1 MTKLQAGHYLHES
14 LTCMR
19 VGLIHQRHT
28 DRCSKDTDDVMMG
41 IRQRRFGGNEWV
53 RDHFATKNEIIDPD
67 ISSEDELVPI
77 LLRSHGKMRFPDE
90 NGLRCVIFQN
100 SRPPPAIQYMRVLE
114 SFRFGIP

>member
-1 MTKLQAGHYLHES
+1 MTKLQAGHYLDES

-67 ISSEDELVPI
+67 RSSEDELVPI
-77 LLRSHGKMRFPDE
+77 LLRSHGKMRFPDL
-90 NGLRCVIFQN
+90 GVLYSRIPGHRRQFSTCV
-100 SRPPPAIQYMRVLE
+100 SWKASALA
-114 SFRFGIP
+114 